1 MESWIKESLKEPLT
15 SVGLLIMR
23 VTVGLTMAIIH
34 GWPKLANFSERA
46 ETFRDPLNLGSTHL
60 SLGLATGAEFF
71 CSLLLV
77 VGLFSRAAAIP
88 LLFTMFVIVFIV
100 QAGNDMSGSREL
112 ALLFGFCY
120 LTLIFTGPGRFSLDH
135 LLMKRKQTDE

>member
-15 SVGLLIMR
+15 SVGLLIIR
-23 VTVGLTMAIIH
+23 VTVGLTMALLH
-34 GWPKLANFSERA
+34 GWPKLANFSERT
-46 ETFRDPLNLGSTHL
+46 ETFADPLGLGSTV
-60 SLGLATGAEFF
+60 SLVLAMGAEFF

-77 VGLFSRAAAIP
+77 VGLFSRAAAVP
-88 LLFTMFVIVFIV
+88 LLFTMFVIVFLV
-100 QAGNDMSGSREL
+100 QAGNDLAGTSREL
-112 ALLFGFCY
+112 ALVFGFCY